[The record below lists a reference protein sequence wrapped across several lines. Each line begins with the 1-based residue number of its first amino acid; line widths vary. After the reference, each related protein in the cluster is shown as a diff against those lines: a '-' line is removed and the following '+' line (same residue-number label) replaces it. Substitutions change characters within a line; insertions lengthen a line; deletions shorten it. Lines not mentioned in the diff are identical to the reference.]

1 MTLYRKSRR
10 PFTEAEERMWH
21 YLTEE
26 ARQVVPVDGP
36 VYRIHI
42 ANDWIG
48 EGPMSLVESL
58 IEDGVLVEVGEVSTP

>member
-36 VYRIHI
+36 VYQGKHRHDTLKPCQICYLI
-42 ANDWIG
+42 DVGDLVDIG
-48 EGPMSLVESL
+48 E
-58 IEDGVLVEVGEVSTP
+58 DSTP